1 MSVQWFSGVGVL
13 QGSRAPKHGLAK
25 DSVALAKRIAP
36 PDNVINLTLTWI
48 RRGRPTIAE
57 G

>member
-36 PDNVINLTLTWI
+36 PDNVI
-48 RRGRPTIAE
+48 
-57 G
+57 